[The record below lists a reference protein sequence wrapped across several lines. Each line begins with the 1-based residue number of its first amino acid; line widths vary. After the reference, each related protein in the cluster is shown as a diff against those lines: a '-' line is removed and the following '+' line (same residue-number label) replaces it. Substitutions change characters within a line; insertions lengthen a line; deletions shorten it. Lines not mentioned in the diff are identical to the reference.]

1 MFHIDPSEK
10 PQYAGRVVE
19 WLNYHHLLYFWMV
32 AREGSI
38 AKAGEKLSLAQPT
51 ISGQLR
57 ALEEALDQK
66 LFVRSGRHL
75 VLTESGRLVFSYA
88 DEIFGIGRE
97 LLETL
102 KGKRSTRRP
111 ARLMVGVVE
120 SVPNLIADL
129 LLAPIWKMSDEVQVI
144 CRDDT
149 LERLLA
155 SLALHELDAILADAP
170 VGSTH
175 RVRAFNHKLGESPVG
190 LFGASALAA
199 RYRRRFPQS
208 LDGAPLCLPSAGSS
222 LRRGLDDWFHEK
234 EVSPNVRAESS
245 DVDMLN
251 IWGKRGKGLIPA
263 PVALQRELRR
273 QDRVLLVAVTP
284 VISEYYVISS
294 ERRLE
299 HPAVVALTAAGRQLF
314 T

>member
-1 MFHIDPSEK
+1 
-10 PQYAGRVVE
+10 VE

-32 AREGSI
+32 AREGTI

-102 KGKRSTRRP
+102 KGKRSPRRP
-111 ARLMVGVVE
+111 ARLMIGVVE
-120 SVPNLIADL
+120 SVPNLIAHL
-129 LLAPIWKMSDEVQVI
+129 LLAPIWRLSDEIQVI

-149 LERLLA
+149 LDRLLA
-155 SLALHELDAILADAP
+155 SLALHELDAVLADAP
-170 VGSTH
+170 AGSTS
-175 RVRAFNHKLGESPVG
+175 RVRAFSHKLGDSPLG
-190 LFGASALAA
+190 LFGVSALSA
-199 RYRRRFPQS
+199 RYRRRFPHS
-208 LDGAPLCLPSAGSS
+208 LDRAPLCLPSPGSP
-222 LRRGLDDWFHEK
+222 LRRGLDDWFHEQQL
-234 EVSPNVRAESS
+234 SPNVRAESS
-245 DVDMLN
+245 DVDLLN
-251 IWGKRGKGLIPA
+251 IWGYRGKGLIPA

-273 QDRVLLVAVTP
+273 RDRVLLVGVTP
-284 VISEYYVISS
+284 IISEYYVISS

-299 HPAVVALTAAGRQLF
+299 HPAVAALTAAGRQLF

>member
-1 MFHIDPSEK
+1 
-10 PQYAGRVVE
+10 VE

-32 AREGSI
+32 AREGTI

-111 ARLMVGVVE
+111 ARLMIGVVE
-120 SVPNLIADL
+120 SVPNLIAHL
-129 LLAPIWKMSDEVQVI
+129 LLAPIWRLSDEIQVI

-149 LERLLA
+149 LDRLLA
-155 SLALHELDAILADAP
+155 SLALHELDAVLADAP
-170 VGSTH
+170 ASATN
-175 RVRAFNHKLGESPVG
+175 RVRAFSHKLGDSPLG
-190 LFGASALAA
+190 LFGVSALSA
-199 RYRRRFPQS
+199 RYRRRFPHS
-208 LDGAPLCLPSAGSS
+208 LDGAPLCLPSPDSP

-234 EVSPNVRAESS
+234 QLSPNVRAESS
-245 DVDMLN
+245 DVDLLN
-251 IWGKRGKGLIPA
+251 IWGNRGKGLIPA
-263 PVALQRELRR
+263 PVALRRELRR
-273 QDRVLLVAVTP
+273 RDRVLLVGVTP
-284 VISEYYVISS
+284 IISEYYVISS

-299 HPAVVALTAAGRQLF
+299 HPAVAALTAAGRQLF